1 MNGNIESG
9 MEFAEQPENYFKVE
23 SCPTMRAL
31 NVKTCDFIIAK
42 KSGVQTRI
50 FLIEAKSSAPK
61 PLQDNTTQKE
71 PWEKFLQNICEKMV
85 TTLLVFI
92 GLKVGRHYSQL
103 SDLPDT
109 IARAVLGDLSIT
121 PCLVLKEHP
130 PYALFQISDAL
141 KIRLQ
146 PIVKSFVL
154 DQPIV
159 INADMA
165 IKKGLVTKIIS

>member
-1 MNGNIESG
+1 
-9 MEFAEQPENYFKVE
+9 
-23 SCPTMRAL
+23 
-31 NVKTCDFIIAK
+31 
-42 KSGVQTRI
+42 
-50 FLIEAKSSAPK
+50 
-61 PLQDNTTQKE
+61 
-71 PWEKFLQNICEKMV
+71 
-85 TTLLVFI
+85 
-92 GLKVGRHYSQL
+92 
-103 SDLPDT
+103 
-109 IARAVLGDLSIT
+109 VLGDLSIT